1 MLKTMKGVLQL
12 AALGVGVTI
21 IGLIVG
27 AFLMSPGVSR
37 EQRIIAFVALGGAAG
52 LVLLYDVGMRAL
64 ATFRKR
70 RSRRATLSGV
80 NRPST
85 AAAPTIKLAG
95 RASKTPRAVQALA
108 AAGAAPTEI
117 AWKTG
122 LPLDAVSMLLEIGG
136 RR

>member
-1 MLKTMKGVLQL
+1 MLKSLKGVLQM

-21 IGLIVG
+21 VGLVVG

-52 LVLLYDVGMRAL
+52 LVLLYDMGMRAL

-70 RSRRATLSGV
+70 RSRRATLRGA
-80 NRPST
+80 NRPAT
-85 AAAPTIKLAG
+85 AAAPTIKLTG
-95 RASKTPRAVQALA
+95 RGSKTPRAVQALA

>member
-12 AALGVGVTI
+12 TALGVGVTI
-21 IGLIVG
+21 VGLIVG

-64 ATFRKR
+64 AKFRKG

-80 NRPST
+80 NRPT
-85 AAAPTIKLAG
+85 AAATPTIKLAG
-95 RASKTPRAVQALA
+95 RSSKTPRAVQALA
-108 AAGAAPTEI
+108 AAGAAPAEI

>member
-1 MLKTMKGVLQL
+1 MLKTIKGVLQL

-52 LVLLYDVGMRAL
+52 LVLLYDVGVRAL
-64 ATFRKR
+64 ATFRKG

-80 NRPST
+80 KRPTT
-85 AAAPTIKLAG
+85 AAAPSIKLAG
-95 RASKTPRAVQALA
+95 RGGKTPRAVQALA
-108 AAGAAPTEI
+108 AAGAAPAEI

-136 RR
+136 RH